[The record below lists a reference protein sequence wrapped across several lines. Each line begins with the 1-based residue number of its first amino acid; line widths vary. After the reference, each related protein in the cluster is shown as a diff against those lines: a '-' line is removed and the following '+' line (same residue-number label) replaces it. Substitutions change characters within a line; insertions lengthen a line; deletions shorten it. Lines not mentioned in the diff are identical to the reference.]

1 MANRVEITVETTSTR
16 LTLEDLCRVSAV
28 EPQWVIERI
37 RAGLISAGQAIQTEP
52 DAWNFDATSI
62 ERVRCMARLERD
74 FDAVPEL
81 AALVA
86 DLQDEIA
93 RLRAQLRRAGF

>member
-1 MANRVEITVETTSTR
+1 MANHVEITVETMAGR
-16 LTLEDLCRVSAV
+16 VTLEELCRVSAV
-28 EPQWVIERI
+28 EPQWVVEHLQ
-37 RAGLISAGQAIQTEP
+37 AGLISAEP
-52 DAWNFDATSI
+52 AERDTWHFDAMVV

-93 RLRAQLRRAGF
+93 RLRAQLRRSGF